1 MNLPLLLTTTDVS
14 FPGIGL
20 NNIPLN
26 RVAFTIGSFP
36 VYWYGICIILAFG
49 LCIGLAM
56 WQASKFGL
64 KADDVIDVSIVVI
77 PSAIVGARLYY
88 VASAWD
94 EFAADPISVFNIR
107 NGGLAV
113 LGGVLFSILA
123 VYILTK
129 FKKKSV
135 AAIFDFLIVYIP
147 LGQAIGRW
155 GNFFNQE
162 AFGTN
167 TTLPWG
173 MISAD
178 TSAYISA
185 YCPGLNPDLPVH
197 PTFLYESLAT
207 LLIFFILLFVR
218 KRIKLPLVPVAMY
231 FILYGAARFFI
242 EGLRT
247 DSLYIGNT
255 GLRTSQVLSAVLVV
269 VGFGIIALS
278 RYQADRKALAAN
290 AGGSENT
297 GDTTSE
303 FDDATTESS
312 DSESSDSE
320 SSDSESSDSESSDS
334 ESSDSES
341 SDSENRNTDLDSENR
356 NTDLDSENRNTDLDS
371 ENRNTDLDSDSDLDD
386 KA

>member
-1 MNLPLLLTTTDVS
+1 MNLPLLLTATGVS

-20 NNIPLN
+20 NNIPIN
-26 RVAFTIGSFP
+26 RVAFSIGSFP

-49 LCIGLAM
+49 LCIALAM
-56 WQASKFGL
+56 WQAPKFGL
-64 KADDVIDVSIVVI
+64 KSDDVIDVSIVVI
-77 PSAIVGARLYY
+77 PAAVVGARLYY

-94 EFAADPISVFNIR
+94 EFASDPISVFNIR

-123 VYILTK
+123 VFILTK

-135 AAIFDFLIVYIP
+135 AQVFDFLIVYIP

-173 MISAD
+173 MISPE

-185 YCPGLNPDLPVH
+185 YCPGLNPNSPVH

-207 LLIFFILLFVR
+207 LLIFFLLLVVR
-218 KRIKLPLVPVAMY
+218 KRIKLPFVPVAMY
-231 FILYGAARFFI
+231 FILYGTERFFV

-255 GLRTSQVLSAVLVV
+255 GLRTSQVLSAILVV
-269 VGFGIIALS
+269 VGFGIIAAS
-278 RYQADRKALAAN
+278 RYKADRKALAAEAN
-290 AGGSENT
+290 GEDLEVLAKVTTSDEADSASDSAET
-297 GDTTSE
+297 GDS
-303 FDDATTESS
+303 A
-312 DSESSDSE
+312 
-320 SSDSESSDSESSDS
+320 
-334 ESSDSES
+334 
-341 SDSENRNTDLDSENR
+341 
-356 NTDLDSENRNTDLDS
+356 
-371 ENRNTDLDSDSDLDD
+371 SDSDDMEN

>member
-207 LLIFFILLFVR
+207 LLIFFVLLFVR

-278 RYQADRKALAAN
+278 RYQADRKALAAHT
-290 AGGSENT
+290 AGDDLNDTVEETAPDEGDQTDETGETGELGDAGDTDESENA

-303 FDDATTESS
+303 SS
-312 DSESSDSE
+312 DLDSESSDSE
-320 SSDSESSDSESSDS
+320 SS
-334 ESSDSES
+334 
-341 SDSENRNTDLDSENR
+341 
-356 NTDLDSENRNTDLDS
+356 NTDLDS
-371 ENRNTDLDSDSDLDD
+371 ENRNTDLDSDD

>member
-1 MNLPLLLTTTDVS
+1 MNLPLLLTATDVS

-20 NNIPLN
+20 NNIPID
-26 RVAFTIGSFP
+26 RVAFSIGSFP

-56 WQASKFGL
+56 WQAPKFGL

-77 PSAIVGARLYY
+77 PAAIIGARLYY
-88 VASAWD
+88 VAFDWD
-94 EFAADPISVFNIR
+94 TFASNPLSVFDIR

-113 LGGVLFSILA
+113 LGGVLFSMLA
-123 VYILTK
+123 VFILTK
-129 FKKKSV
+129 VKKKSIAQV
-135 AAIFDFLIVYIP
+135 FDFLIVYIP

-178 TSAYISA
+178 TSAYIRA
-185 YCPGLNPDLPVH
+185 YCPGLNPDAPVH

-207 LLIFFILLFVR
+207 LLIFFLLLVVR
-218 KRIKLPLVPVAMY
+218 KRIKLPFVTVAMY
-231 FILYGAARFFI
+231 FILYGTERFFV

-255 GLRTSQVLSAVLVV
+255 GLRTSQVLSAILVV
-269 VGFGIIALS
+269 VGFGIVAFS
-278 RYQADRKALAAN
+278 RFKADRKAMAAEKVG
-290 AGGSENT
+290 AELENVGEET
-297 GDTTSE
+297 
-303 FDDATTESS
+303 SS
-312 DSESSDSE
+312 DDQEIPESG
-320 SSDSESSDSESSDS
+320 
-334 ESSDSES
+334 
-341 SDSENRNTDLDSENR
+341 
-356 NTDLDSENRNTDLDS
+356 
-371 ENRNTDLDSDSDLDD
+371 DSDS

>member
-123 VYILTK
+123 VFIMTK

-135 AAIFDFLIVYIP
+135 SQVFDFLIVYIP

-173 MISAD
+173 MISPE
-178 TSAYISA
+178 TSAYITA
-185 YCPGLNPDLPVH
+185 YCPGLNPNSPVH

-207 LLIFFILLFVR
+207 LLIFFLLLVVR
-218 KRIKLPLVPVAMY
+218 KRIKLPFVPVAMY

-269 VGFGIIALS
+269 VGFGIIAAS
-278 RYQADRKALAAN
+278 RFKADRKALAVN
-290 AGGSENT
+290 TAGEDLKDAVEETIPEEGDHSDETADTGESGNT
-297 GDTTSE
+297 GESADTDT
-303 FDDATTESS
+303 
-312 DSESSDSE
+312 DS
-320 SSDSESSDSESSDS
+320 
-334 ESSDSES
+334 
-341 SDSENRNTDLDSENR
+341 
-356 NTDLDSENRNTDLDS
+356 
-371 ENRNTDLDSDSDLDD
+371 DD

>member
-207 LLIFFILLFVR
+207 LLIFFVLLFVR

-278 RYQADRKALAAN
+278 RYQADRKALAAHA
-290 AGGSENT
+290 AGDDLNDTVEETAPDEGDQTDETGETGELGDAGDAGDTDESENA

-303 FDDATTESS
+303 SS
-312 DSESSDSE
+312 DLDSESSDSE

-334 ESSDSES
+334 
-341 SDSENRNTDLDSENR
+341 
-356 NTDLDSENRNTDLDS
+356 
-371 ENRNTDLDSDSDLDD
+371 DLDSDD

>member
-1 MNLPLLLTTTDVS
+1 MNLPLLLTATGVS

-26 RVAFTIGSFP
+26 RVAFSIGSFS

-56 WQASKFGL
+56 WQAPKFGL

-77 PSAIVGARLYY
+77 PAAVVGARLYY
-88 VASAWD
+88 VASAWS
-94 EFAADPISVFNIR
+94 EFASDPISVFNIR

-113 LGGVLFSILA
+113 LGGVLLSILA
-123 VYILTK
+123 VFILTK
-129 FKKKSV
+129 IKKKSV
-135 AAIFDFLIVYIP
+135 AQVFDFLIVYIP

-173 MISAD
+173 MISPE
-178 TSAYISA
+178 TSAYLRA
-185 YCPGLNPDLPVH
+185 YCPGLNPDAPVH

-207 LLIFFILLFVR
+207 LLIFFILLAVR
-218 KRIKLPLVPVAMY
+218 KRIKLPFVPVAMY
-231 FILYGAARFFI
+231 FILYGTERFFV

-255 GLRTSQVLSAVLVV
+255 GLRTSQVLSAILVV
-269 VGFGIIALS
+269 VGFGIIAMS
-278 RYQADRKALAAN
+278 RFKADKKALAAN
-290 AGGSENT
+290 SGA
-297 GDTTSE
+297 
-303 FDDATTESS
+303 DAADQS
-312 DSESSDSE
+312 DSEESNSEESGSEESGSEDSNSEE
-320 SSDSESSDSESSDS
+320 SGDTHASEDSHESGDTDASEDSHESGD
-334 ESSDSES
+334 
-341 SDSENRNTDLDSENR
+341 TDDQ
-356 NTDLDSENRNTDLDS
+356 
-371 ENRNTDLDSDSDLDD
+371 
-386 KA
+386 A

>member
-1 MNLPLLLTTTDVS
+1 MNLPLLLTATGVS

-20 NNIPLN
+20 NNIPIN
-26 RVAFTIGSFP
+26 RVAFSIGSFS

-77 PSAIVGARLYY
+77 PAAVVGARLYY
-88 VASAWD
+88 VASAWS
-94 EFAADPISVFNIR
+94 EFASDPISVFNIR

-113 LGGVLFSILA
+113 LGGVLLSILA
-123 VYILTK
+123 VFILTK
-129 FKKKSV
+129 VKKKSV
-135 AAIFDFLIVYIP
+135 AQVFDFLIVYIP

-173 MISAD
+173 MISPE
-178 TSAYISA
+178 TSAYLRA
-185 YCPGLNPDLPVH
+185 YCPGLNPDAPVH

-207 LLIFFILLFVR
+207 LLIFFILLAVR
-218 KRIKLPLVPVAMY
+218 KRIKLPFVPVAMY
-231 FILYGAARFFI
+231 FILYGTERFFV

-255 GLRTSQVLSAVLVV
+255 GLRTSQVLSAILVV
-269 VGFGIIALS
+269 VGFGIIAMS
-278 RYQADRKALAAN
+278 RFKADKKALAAN
-290 AGGSENT
+290 SGA
-297 GDTTSE
+297 
-303 FDDATTESS
+303 DAADQS
-312 DSESSDSE
+312 DSEVESGSDESGASHASE
-320 SSDSESSDSESSDS
+320 DSHASGDTDASEDSHESGD
-334 ESSDSES
+334 
-341 SDSENRNTDLDSENR
+341 TDDQ
-356 NTDLDSENRNTDLDS
+356 
-371 ENRNTDLDSDSDLDD
+371 
-386 KA
+386 A